1 MTSQIEAATSE
12 NRMPENIEDMTDEQ
26 ASDALAPQ
34 FPETPALP
42 PVQVSGTAHKA
53 LVAKFRRWSGWS
65 DATMILD
72 NPHNHVKDALSDTGL
87 VDTEGHVMYL
97 NIDKVSLNPNRVLL
111 TVNPF
116 RLRQEAVMTGIML
129 HEAGHARHSHWREDE
144 PATGAVHDD
153 GKPVTEQ
160 AMALACLLEEPRVEG
175 LMARD
180 ARQLGAARLGWTM
193 RASAAHLLPITTLS
207 RDPGQQIMDLISAW
221 TLRAG
226 RVLSVAAHT
235 GMNMPPWVF
244 KFHTFLGDEIE
255 GWLESQDDDD
265 AAAHAEDIIALLES
279 MLSADE
285 AHDYDTYMMDRARD
299 VLELLYPKG
308 DGEGNMPG
316 GSCAVA
322 GPEGSTSENS
332 DVDPLNGTAV
342 MLQQIEQQSDQETE
356 ANAESEEPAGEDES
370 DEAPGGTKGGVGS
383 GNWTQMPARQPSKDE
398 RELQKHAERF
408 LRSIIAPVERN
419 VTRLSDSPAAT
430 VDGAALLAWKAGGQV
445 RAPKFFKQSRREVL
459 PSPPVDVA
467 ILGDISG
474 SMSPLQ
480 YPQAVL
486 AWALSA
492 ATVDLSNFAGR
503 GQQIRSCMIHWGDK
517 AEVVQHVGQRVDGI
531 REVPCNDGTDALG
544 AAMRL
549 IETEMPGF
557 LDPPADGK
565 PTNRLIVSFTD
576 WDHSHVGLDDAYAQ
590 TVRALAAGVNIV
602 SVTPGKG
609 QGWYS
614 EQRSLLNRVLRENP
628 GLPGISSLTRY
639 DMLAPNQVWEEA
651 ARALEAGR

>member
-1 MTSQIEAATSE
+1 MTSQIEETTSE
-12 NRMPENIEDMTDEQ
+12 NRMEDMTDEK

-34 FPETPALP
+34 FPETPDWVP

-72 NPHNHVKDALSDTGL
+72 NPRDHVKDALSDTGL

-97 NIDKVSLNPNRVLL
+97 NINKVSLNPNRVLL

-144 PATGAVHDD
+144 PATGAIHDD
-153 GKPVTEQ
+153 GSPVTEQ
-160 AMALACLLEEPRVEG
+160 EMALACLMEEPRIEG
-175 LMARD
+175 LMCRD
-180 ARQLGAARLGWTM
+180 ARSLGAARLGWTM
-193 RASAAHLLPITTLS
+193 RASAAHLLPMTTLS

-226 RVLSVAAHT
+226 RVISVADHT
-235 GMNMPPWVF
+235 GMTKPNWVL
-244 KFHTFLGDEIE
+244 KFGSFLEDEIE
-255 GWLESQDDDD
+255 EWLVSQDDDD
-265 AAAHAEDIIALLES
+265 ADVHAQDIYTLLRA
-279 MLSADE
+279 MVTADE
-285 AHDYDTYMMDRARD
+285 SHDYDTFMVDRARD
-299 VLELLYPKG
+299 VLKLLYPNG
-308 DGEGNMPG
+308 DGESNMPG

-322 GPEGSTSENS
+322 GPEGTSEEDGAKSQAAVTLAEIEQRSDEETEADAESSEPADGEDETKNDPPGGGAGTSTSEWAQ
-332 DVDPLNGTAV
+332 V
-342 MLQQIEQQSDQETE
+342 
-356 ANAESEEPAGEDES
+356 
-370 DEAPGGTKGGVGS
+370 
-383 GNWTQMPARQPSKDE
+383 PARAPSKSE
-398 RELQKHAERF
+398 RELQKHAEKF
-408 LRSIIAPVERN
+408 LRSIIAPVEHS

-474 SMSPLQ
+474 SLSPLQ

-531 REVPCNDGTDALG
+531 REVPCNDGTYALG
-544 AAMRL
+544 PAMRL
-549 IETEMPGF
+549 IEQEMPGF
-557 LDPPADGK
+557 LDPPTDGK
-565 PTNRLIVSFTD
+565 PTNRLIVTFTD
-576 WDHSHVGLDDAYAQ
+576 WDHSTQGLDDAYEQ

-602 SVTPGKG
+602 SVTPGQG
-609 QGWYS
+609 MGWYS
-614 EQRSLLNRVLRENP
+614 EGRSLLTRVLRENP
-628 GLPGISSLTRY
+628 GLPGVSSLTKY
-639 DMLAPNQVWEEA
+639 DALAPNQVWEEA

>member
-1 MTSQIEAATSE
+1 MTSQIEETTSE
-12 NRMPENIEDMTDEQ
+12 NRMEDMTDEK

-34 FPETPALP
+34 FPETPDWVP

-72 NPHNHVKDALSDTGL
+72 NPRDHVKDALSDTGL

-97 NIDKVSLNPNRVLL
+97 NINKVSLNPNRVLL

-144 PATGAVHDD
+144 PATGAIHDD
-153 GKPVTEQ
+153 GSPVTEQ
-160 AMALACLLEEPRVEG
+160 EMALACLMEEPRIEG
-175 LMARD
+175 LMCRD
-180 ARQLGAARLGWTM
+180 ARSLGAARLGWTM
-193 RASAAHLLPITTLS
+193 RASAAHLLPMTTLS

-226 RVLSVAAHT
+226 RVISVADHT
-235 GMNMPPWVF
+235 GMTKPNWVL
-244 KFHTFLGDEIE
+244 KFGSFLEDEIE
-255 GWLESQDDDD
+255 EWLVSQDDDD
-265 AAAHAEDIIALLES
+265 ADVHAQDIYTLLRA
-279 MLSADE
+279 MVTADE
-285 AHDYDTYMMDRARD
+285 SHDYDTFMVDRARD
-299 VLELLYPKG
+299 VLKLLYPNG
-308 DGEGNMPG
+308 DGESNMPG

-322 GPEGSTSENS
+322 GPEGDTSEFS
-332 DVDPLNGTAV
+332 DVKSQAAV
-342 MLQQIEQQSDQETE
+342 TLKEIEGDADAQVA

-383 GNWTQMPARQPSKDE
+383 GNWTPVPARAPSKSE
-398 RELQKHAERF
+398 RELQKHAEKF
-408 LRSIIAPVERN
+408 LRSIIAPVEHS

-474 SMSPLQ
+474 SLSPLQ

-492 ATVDLSNFAGR
+492 ATVDLSNYAGR

-531 REVPCNDGTDALG
+531 REVPCNDGTYALG
-544 AAMRL
+544 PAMRL
-549 IETEMPGF
+549 IEQEMPGF
-557 LDPPADGK
+557 LDPPTDGK
-565 PTNRLIVSFTD
+565 PTNRLIVTFTD
-576 WDHSHVGLDDAYAQ
+576 WDHSTQGLDDAYEQ

-602 SVTPGKG
+602 SVTPGQG
-609 QGWYS
+609 MGWYS
-614 EQRSLLNRVLRENP
+614 EGRSLLTRVLRENP
-628 GLPGISSLTRY
+628 GLPGVSSLTKY
-639 DMLAPNQVWEEA
+639 DALAPNQVWEEA